1 MQALSA
7 SVERRLSRG
16 GKLLCLL
23 QAQDETVWLEYFNL
37 LILLVRRPK
46 ETS

>member
-16 GKLLCLL
+16 DKLLCLL
-23 QAQDETVWLEYFNL
+23 QAKDETVGLEYLNL
-37 LILLVRRPK
+37 LMLLVRRPK
-46 ETS
+46 EPS